1 MQKLSVVIVCKNEAD
16 VIAETLRSFSG
27 LTDDIIVYDNGS
39 TDGTQDIIK
48 QFPVQLQQGDWEGFG
63 QTKNKAG
70 QFAKY
75 DWILSLDADESIDE
89 ELKNN
94 LLRLEL
100 TNEKIVYELR
110 FKNFLGD
117 KWLRFGEWGNDRHK
131 RLFHR
136 ATVHWNDALVH
147 EELVIPG
154 DARVKLLEGYVLHK
168 TVNTVVEYKKKMK
181 YYAGINADK
190 YFKEGRRSSLL
201 KIWLSPAVSFIKN
214 YFLRLGFLDGREGL
228 ISAKMTT
235 EYTFLKYKILRQL
248 MNKNRKK

>member
-1 MQKLSVVIVCKNEAD
+1 MQKLSVVIICKNEAD

-27 LTDDIIVYDNGS
+27 LTNDIVVYDNGS

-48 QFPVQLQQGDWEGFG
+48 QFPVQLQEGNWEGFG

-100 TNEKIVYELR
+100 TNEKIVYELK

-136 ATVHWNDALVH
+136 STVHWNDALVH
-147 EELVIPG
+147 EELVIPE
-154 DARVKLLEGYVLHK
+154 DARIKLLEGYVLHK
-168 TVNTVVEYKKKMK
+168 TVNNVAEYKKKMK

-201 KIWLSPAVSFIKN
+201 KIWLSPAVSF
-214 YFLRLGFLDGREGL
+214 
-228 ISAKMTT
+228 
-235 EYTFLKYKILRQL
+235 
-248 MNKNRKK
+248 